1 MYAGISNP
9 NIIAPL
15 EKMRILPE
23 KDDAFEVLYNPE
35 SYTLSRSV
43 QYRPP
48 DGFSVEQPSVQ
59 FIIGGL
65 DQLTCRLFFDTL
77 SSGNEVGGSA
87 GDKQSFFNNSAKP
100 AIEKQIDVRNY
111 TQRVTNLL
119 LVHPDLHRPQKVE
132 LKWSSLQF
140 SGYLVWCSQNFVKF
154 NEQGMPVRAWL
165 DCSFLEARS
174 QLAAK
179 LGTGKSLNSPDT
191 TKFHTVSQGESLW
204 SLSTEAYGQ
213 PDQWRLIADANGIEN
228 PRRLMSGET
237 LRLPALKK

>member
-9 NIIAPL
+9 NMIAPL
-15 EKMRILPE
+15 EKMKISPE

-59 FIIGGL
+59 FVIGGL
-65 DQLTCRLFFDTL
+65 DQLTFRLFFDTL

-87 GDKQSFFNNSAKP
+87 GDKQNFSNNSAKP
-100 AIEKQIDVRNY
+100 AMEKRIDVRSH
-111 TQRVTNLL
+111 TRRVTNLL

-140 SGYLVWCSQNFVKF
+140 SGFLVSCSQNFVKF

-165 DCSFLEARS
+165 DCTFLEAQS

-228 PRRLMSGET
+228 PRRLRSGET